1 MRYKGKYKGHKNV
14 KLEEEPNLP
23 IDADVFIETGP
34 ENIEEKKLE
43 SLGKKKADDNEEHF
57 LLQIA
62 KHAVHFG
69 RSDLSEKYHE
79 TLYSLEPEKDE

>member
-1 MRYKGKYKGHKNV
+1 MRIKGKYKGNKNV
-14 KLEEEPNLP
+14 KLDIDLDLP
-23 IDADVFIETGP
+23 IDHEVFIETGP
-34 ENIEEKKLE
+34 KNEKEEKKQ
-43 SLGKKKADDNEEHF
+43 KDKDDEEHF

-79 TLYSLEPEKDE
+79 ILYSLEPEKDE

>member
-1 MRYKGKYKGHKNV
+1 MRIKGKYKGNKNV
-14 KLEEEPNLP
+14 RLDIEPDLP
-23 IDADVFIETGP
+23 IDHEVFIETGP
-34 ENIEEKKLE
+34 EQENKKEKK
-43 SLGKKKADDNEEHF
+43 KQKDDEEHF

-79 TLYSLEPEKDE
+79 ILYGLEPEKDG